1 MKFPSLRHSL
11 MALAMA
17 AGMSA
22 GSASAVTI
30 TREFTANWF
39 DPSHSGHGFGIEVI
53 DAPVGKTLVA
63 YWFTHDLQGKPMW
76 VVGSG
81 PVEGDK
87 ALVDAY
93 VTSGGAFTNDFAP
106 VLFRQPLGERWS
118 SPLPIAIVV
127 PCAMYRML
135 RARPLA

>member
-53 DAPVGKTLVA
+53 DAPVGKTLSP
-63 YWFTHDLQGKPMW
+63 T
-76 VVGSG
+76 GSRMI
-81 PVEGDK
+81 
-87 ALVDAY
+87 
-93 VTSGGAFTNDFAP
+93 
-106 VLFRQPLGERWS
+106 FRASRCGWS
-118 SPLPIAIVV
+118 V
-127 PCAMYRML
+127 P
-135 RARPLA
+135 AR

>member
-63 YWFTHDLQGKPMW
+63 YWFPENPSARRGEPLSEPSLSIQAATHVRVFPHL
-76 VVGSG
+76 S
-81 PVEGDK
+81 
-87 ALVDAY
+87 
-93 VTSGGAFTNDFAP
+93 
-106 VLFRQPLGERWS
+106 R
-118 SPLPIAIVV
+118 
-127 PCAMYRML
+127 
-135 RARPLA
+135 